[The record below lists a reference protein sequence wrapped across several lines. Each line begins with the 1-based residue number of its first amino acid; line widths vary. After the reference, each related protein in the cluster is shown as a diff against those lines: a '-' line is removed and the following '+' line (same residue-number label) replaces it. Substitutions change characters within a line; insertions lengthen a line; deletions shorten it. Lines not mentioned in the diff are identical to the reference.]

1 MGHFAGKFQ
10 QNGYI
15 PILTDKEYMGK
26 QLRIA
31 R

>member
-1 MGHFAGKFQ
+1 MGYFAGKFQ

-15 PILTDKEYMGK
+15 PILTDKEYMEK